1 MVLTATV
8 SPDVPPLP
16 AGLRSSRR
24 RRVAN
29 ELNTTAIHALRVA
42 RSTDA
47 ESGLSPERLSLLSV
61 LVYAGPRT
69 MSQLARAE
77 QVTRPAIT
85 RIVTG
90 LESVGLVVRAEV
102 PDDRRSTQVSA
113 TAAGRAVLEDARR
126 RRVEG
131 LAEVLRAATADEL
144 EQVSAALAIVRR
156 GLAEGARGAG
166 RSKRSSGD
174 R

>member
-8 SPDVPPLP
+8 SHDVPPLP
-16 AGLRSSRR
+16 GGLRSSRR

-42 RSTDA
+42 RRTDTQ
-47 ESGLSPERLSLLSV
+47 SGLSPERLSLLSV
-61 LVYAGPRT
+61 LVYAGPLT
-69 MSQLARAE
+69 MTQLARAE

-85 RIVTG
+85 RIVSG
-90 LESVGLVVRAEV
+90 LEAVGLVTRDEV
-102 PDDRRSTQVSA
+102 PGDRRSTRVSA

-131 LAEVLRAATADEL
+131 LAEVLRGATGEEL
-144 EQVSAALAIVRR
+144 DLVSAALAVVRR
-156 GLAEGARGAG
+156 GLEGG
-166 RSKRSSGD
+166 R
-174 R
+174 